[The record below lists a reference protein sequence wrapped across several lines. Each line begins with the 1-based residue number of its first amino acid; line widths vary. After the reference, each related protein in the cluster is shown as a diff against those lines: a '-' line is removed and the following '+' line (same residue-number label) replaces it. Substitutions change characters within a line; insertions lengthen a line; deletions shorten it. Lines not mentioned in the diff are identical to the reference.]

1 MKNLHSVRY
10 YEKRLLKL
18 ERVADS
24 IGYPIDDNT
33 DYVRATA
40 LLPLTV
46 NEGGEHGATIP
57 AAFFR
62 HYSAVCEAVAMA
74 KNEAREFLEEE

>member
-1 MKNLHSVRY
+1 MKNSHSVRY

-24 IGYPIDDNT
+24 ISYPIDDNT
-33 DYVRATA
+33 DYIRATA
-40 LLPLTV
+40 ILPLTV
-46 NEGGEHGATIP
+46 NEGGEHGEAIP

-62 HYSAVCEAVAMA
+62 HYIAACEAV
-74 KNEAREFLEEE
+74 ETARREE

>member
-1 MKNLHSVRY
+1 MKKLHSIRY
-10 YEKRLLKL
+10 YEKRLVKL

-24 IGYPIDDNT
+24 ISYAIDDNA
-33 DYVRATA
+33 DYIRATE

-46 NEGGEHGATIP
+46 NEGGEHGAAIP

-62 HYSAVCEAVAMA
+62 HYSAVCESVEMARRVAA
-74 KNEAREFLEEE
+74 KV

>member
-1 MKNLHSVRY
+1 MKNLHSIRY

-24 IGYPIDDNT
+24 IGYAIDDNA
-33 DYVRATA
+33 DYIRATA

-46 NEGGEHGATIP
+46 SEGGGRGANIP

-62 HYSAVCEAVAMA
+62 HYSAACESVEMA
-74 KNEAREFLEEE
+74 RREAAKV

>member
-1 MKNLHSVRY
+1 MKNSHSIRY
-10 YEKRLLKL
+10 YEKRLAKL

-24 IGYPIDDNT
+24 INYPIDDNA
-33 DYVRATA
+33 DYIRATE

-46 NEGGEHGATIP
+46 NEGGEHGAAIP

-62 HYSAVCEAVAMA
+62 HYNAACESVEMA
-74 KNEAREFLEEE
+74 RRA

>member
-1 MKNLHSVRY
+1 MKNSHSVRY
-10 YEKRLLKL
+10 YEERLAKL

-24 IGYPIDDNT
+24 IDYPIDDNT
-33 DYVRATA
+33 DYIRATA

-46 NEGGEHGATIP
+46 NEGGEHGAAIP

-62 HYSAVCEAVAMA
+62 HYNAACESVEMA
-74 KNEAREFLEEE
+74 RREAAKV

>member
-1 MKNLHSVRY
+1 MKNLHSARY

-18 ERVADS
+18 ERIADF
-24 IGYPIDDNT
+24 INYPIDDNA
-33 DYVRATA
+33 DYIRATA

-46 NEGGEHGATIP
+46 NEGGERGANIP

-62 HYSAVCEAVAMA
+62 HYSAACESVEMA
-74 KNEAREFLEEE
+74 RREAAKV

>member
-10 YEKRLLKL
+10 YEKRLAKL

-24 IGYPIDDNT
+24 INYPIDDNA
-33 DYVRATA
+33 DYIRATE

-46 NEGGEHGATIP
+46 NEGGEHGAAIP

-62 HYSAVCEAVAMA
+62 HYSAACESVEMA
-74 KNEAREFLEEE
+74 RREAAKV

>member
-1 MKNLHSVRY
+1 MKILHSIRY
-10 YEKRLLKL
+10 YENRLEKL

-24 IGYPIDDNT
+24 IGYPIDDNA
-33 DYVRATA
+33 DYIRATA

-46 NEGGEHGATIP
+46 NEGGERGANIP

-62 HYSAVCEAVAMA
+62 HYGAACEDVEMA
-74 KNEAREFLEEE
+74 RREAAKV

>member
-1 MKNLHSVRY
+1 MRNLHSIRY
-10 YEKRLLKL
+10 YEKRLAKL

-24 IGYPIDDNT
+24 IGYQIDDNT
-33 DYVRATA
+33 DYIRATA

-46 NEGGEHGATIP
+46 NEGGEHGSAIP

-62 HYSAVCEAVAMA
+62 HYSAACESVEMA
-74 KNEAREFLEEE
+74 RMEE

>member
-1 MKNLHSVRY
+1 MKNLHSIRY
-10 YEKRLLKL
+10 YEKRLAKL

-24 IGYPIDDNT
+24 INYPIDDNT
-33 DYVRATA
+33 DYIRATA

-46 NEGGEHGATIP
+46 CEGGERGITVP

-62 HYSAVCEAVAMA
+62 HYGAACEAVEMA
-74 KNEAREFLEEE
+74 RRGRRRHE

>member
-1 MKNLHSVRY
+1 MKNLHSIRY
-10 YEKRLLKL
+10 YEKRIVKL

-24 IGYPIDDNT
+24 INYPIDDSI
-33 DYVRATA
+33 DYIRATA

-46 NEGGEHGATIP
+46 NEGGDRGANIQ

-62 HYSAVCEAVAMA
+62 HYGAACEAVEMA
-74 KNEAREFLEEE
+74 RR

>member
-1 MKNLHSVRY
+1 MKNLHSIRY
-10 YEKRLLKL
+10 YEKRLVKL

-24 IGYPIDDNT
+24 INYPIDDNA
-33 DYVRATA
+33 DYIRATA

-46 NEGGEHGATIP
+46 NEGGEHGADIP

-62 HYSAVCEAVAMA
+62 HYSAACEAVEVARREAA
-74 KNEAREFLEEE
+74 KA

>member
-1 MKNLHSVRY
+1 MKNLHSIRY
-10 YEKRLLKL
+10 YEKRLANL

-24 IGYPIDDNT
+24 ISYAIDDNA
-33 DYVRATA
+33 DYIRATA

-46 NEGGEHGATIP
+46 CEGGERGANIP

-62 HYSAVCEAVAMA
+62 HYSAACEAVEMA
-74 KNEAREFLEEE
+74 RREAAKA

>member
-1 MKNLHSVRY
+1 MEKSHSVRY
-10 YEKRLLKL
+10 YEKRLLNL

-24 IGYPIDDNT
+24 INYPIDDNA
-33 DYVRATA
+33 DYVRPTA

-46 NEGGEHGATIP
+46 CEGGERGANIP

-62 HYSAVCEAVAMA
+62 YYSAACESVEMA
-74 KNEAREFLEEE
+74 RMEAAKA